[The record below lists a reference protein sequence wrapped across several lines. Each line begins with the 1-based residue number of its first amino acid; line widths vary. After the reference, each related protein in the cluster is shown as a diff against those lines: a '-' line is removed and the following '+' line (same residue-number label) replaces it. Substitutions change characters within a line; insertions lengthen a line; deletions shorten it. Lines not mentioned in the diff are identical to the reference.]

1 MVSVTLQSIH
11 DIFNLIGVG
20 DSGKKQKGKTVHAFG
35 AGDIPAAFAKV
46 AGNLVSRAAEYSPV
60 NAAKGLV
67 EIADVIYQAKKN
79 GKVDA
84 GKQAKAVSN
93 TVRGLNGTL
102 LAVGAALLA
111 SIGALRQAD
120 DEGDDDV
127 RKLNRAEGITG
138 TQLNISAAQRAFNG
152 DTTFEWKAG
161 DKLVDLSSIEPLNL
175 ILNLGTVMAQPDDK
189 NLLEKAGWGTVDAL
203 ANASAELPVAQ
214 FVGNTAKDVFKYNKS
229 LGETLGRETVNT
241 LVSSVVPNALR
252 AIAQGTD
259 DRSRDAY
266 SSGSVLGDIR
276 DTTKMKIPGL
286 RQTLPSSIDNFGRDK
301 MYQGGKVSHFL
312 NATLNPIGVN
322 TYMKSD
328 ASQVLDN
335 VRGGTGR
342 TDIYPDASAP
352 KKIAQDSQTYNL
364 TPEERR
370 TYQRTM
376 GQTDYRLVN
385 EMSDLPEYKNLSD
398 EQKAEALSIA
408 KKYSEQVARGKVWDD
423 YEVPGYVNGAQSAKK
438 DWKMTEAEYLLAYSQ
453 YKSAMDDGKY
463 DEDKNGKLNMAET
476 KAAIASLPKDHQQ
489 LAWLMAYPEWPEKA
503 AERGVSTADYIK
515 YKSATAGLKK
525 KDEKIQALR
534 DSGMSAEEARALYR
548 NMTKSLKDGKDD

>member
-1 MVSVTLQSIH
+1 
-11 DIFNLIGVG
+11 
-20 DSGKKQKGKTVHAFG
+20 
-35 AGDIPAAFAKV
+35 
-46 AGNLVSRAAEYSPV
+46 
-60 NAAKGLV
+60 
-67 EIADVIYQAKKN
+67 
-79 GKVDA
+79 
-84 GKQAKAVSN
+84 
-93 TVRGLNGTL
+93 
-102 LAVGAALLA
+102 
-111 SIGALRQAD
+111 
-120 DEGDDDV
+120 
-127 RKLNRAEGITG
+127 
-138 TQLNISAAQRAFNG
+138 
-152 DTTFEWKAG
+152 
-161 DKLVDLSSIEPLNL
+161 
-175 ILNLGTVMAQPDDK
+175 
-189 NLLEKAGWGTVDAL
+189 
-203 ANASAELPVAQ
+203 
-214 FVGNTAKDVFKYNKS
+214 
-229 LGETLGRETVNT
+229 
-241 LVSSVVPNALR
+241 
-252 AIAQGTD
+252 
-259 DRSRDAY
+259 
-266 SSGSVLGDIR
+266 
-276 DTTKMKIPGL
+276 MKIPGL

-342 TDIYPDASAP
+342 TDFYPDASAP

-385 EMSDLPEYKNLSD
+385 EMADLPEYKNLSD

-408 KKYSEQVARGKVWDD
+408 KKYSEQVARGKVWND

-463 DEDKNGKLNMAET
+463 DEDKSGSLSMAEK

-525 KDEKIQALR
+525 KDEKLQALR

-548 NMTKSLKDGKDD
+548 DMTKSLKDGKDD